1 MDDRVA
7 ADQAARSSV
16 EEAVAEPSYRF
27 RASLTAIVGFAE
39 LLQTRDSE
47 HVRRE
52 APRHIQEAAEALLR
66 ELDGEPARG
75 RQPAPRSA
83 T

>member
-7 ADQAARSSV
+7 AGQARSTV

-27 RASLTAIVGFAE
+27 CASLTAIVGFAE

-52 APRHIQEAAEALLR
+52 APRHIQETAEALLR

-75 RQPAPRSA
+75 REPAPRSSL
-83 T
+83 